1 MDLKKLEFPQESH
14 AGGGEKPK
22 AWASQGRNQKEIS
35 HTDNLLEDPAEESE
49 ARIMMNRTTS

>member
-1 MDLKKLEFPQESH
+1 MNLKKLEFPQESH

-35 HTDNLLEDPAEESE
+35 HTDNLLEDPPCW
-49 ARIMMNRTTS
+49 RD